1 MRIINNGLNLSQI
14 RSEEELKDALERFR
28 EELEI
33 SIVEPAYDKCRWCE
47 ENLQKYLETA
57 RTRDT
62 KPTQVRMFY
71 VPATGSVRQ
80 NNLLIQCVV
89 WLQKT
94 HWLGQ
99 QHLDQILDFTPPL
112 LRLSTMVEKS
122 PGDGDFVER
131 TFDLIQTAINCQA
144 KDVLER
150 LLSYIDFT
158 FYDKEAI
165 NAILEQ
171 P

>member
-1 MRIINNGLNLSQI
+1 MNNELDLSQI

-28 EELEI
+28 EKHEI
-33 SIVEPAYDKCRWCE
+33 SIVEPSYDKCRWCE

-71 VPATGSVRQ
+71 VPATGSVWQ

-99 QHLDQILDFTPPL
+99 QHLDQILEYTPPL
-112 LRLSTMVEKS
+112 LRLSTMVETH
-122 PGDGDFVER
+122 PGSCDFFEK
-131 TFDLIQTAINCQA
+131 TFDLIETAINCRA
-144 KDVLER
+144 KDVLEQ

-158 FYDKEAI
+158 FYDEEAV

>member
-1 MRIINNGLNLSQI
+1 MNNELDLSQI

-28 EELEI
+28 EKHGI
-33 SIVEPAYDKCRWCE
+33 SIVEPSYDKCRWCE
-47 ENLQKYLETA
+47 ENLQKYLEMA

-71 VPATGSVRQ
+71 VPANGSVRQ

-99 QHLDQILDFTPPL
+99 QHLEQLLEYRPPL
-112 LRLSTMVEKS
+112 LRLSCMVERQ
-122 PGDGDFVER
+122 PGCCEFVEK
-131 TFDLIQTAINCQA
+131 TFDLIETAINCQA

-158 FYDKEAI
+158 FYDEEAV
-165 NAILEQ
+165 NAILNQ